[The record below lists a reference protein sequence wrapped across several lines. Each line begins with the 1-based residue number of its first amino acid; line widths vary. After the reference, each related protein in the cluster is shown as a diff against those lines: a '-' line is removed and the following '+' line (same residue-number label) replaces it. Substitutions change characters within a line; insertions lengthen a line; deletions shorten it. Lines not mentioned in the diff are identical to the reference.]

1 MIKFL
6 DLYQQYASI
15 KAEMDN
21 AIQSVI
27 RDSAFVGGKYVAQ
40 FEANFAEYQQA
51 AHCIGVG
58 NGTDAL
64 EIAIDA
70 LELPNGCEIIVPG
83 NSFIA
88 SAEAITRTGHRV
100 VFCDANPDDYT
111 INIKDVRHRI
121 TDKTAA
127 IIAVH
132 LYGQPCDMAALLEL
146 AQQHQLKVIED
157 CAQAHGAEYQG
168 RRVGAIGDIGTF
180 SFYPGKN
187 LGAYGDGGA
196 ITTNDADLAKKCRM
210 IANHGRLS
218 KYDHEF
224 EGRNSRLDG
233 LQAAILNVKLK
244 HLDGWL
250 KQRIEIAKVYHR
262 QLKNTVDI
270 ITPFQRNETRH
281 SYHMYVIRTEK
292 RHELKKY
299 LAAQQIPTG
308 IHYPIPLPKLKAYQY
323 LGQQDEPMFI
333 NQTGGKLLSLPIGEH
348 LTVEDADQISLKVM
362 AFFIP

>member
-1 MIKFL
+1 MIHFL
-6 DLYQQYASI
+6 NLFQQYESI
-15 KAEMDN
+15 QTEIDD

-27 RDSAFVGGKYVAQ
+27 RDSAFVGGQYVAE
-40 FEANFAEYQQA
+40 FERQFAEYQQA

-70 LELPNGCEIIVPG
+70 LELPAHSDIIVPG

-88 SAEAITRTGHRV
+88 SAEAVTRTGHRV
-100 VFCDANPDDYT
+100 VFCDADSNDYT
-111 INIKDVRHRI
+111 IHIEEVRHRL
-121 TDKTAA
+121 TDNTAA

-132 LYGQPCDMAALLEL
+132 LYRQPCDMAPLLEF
-146 AQQHQLKVIED
+146 AKQHRLRVIED

-168 RRVGAIGDIGTF
+168 RRVGSLGDIGAF

-196 ITTNDADLAKKCRM
+196 ITTNDAKLAKKCRM
-210 IANHGRLS
+210 LANHGRLS

-233 LQAAILNVKLK
+233 LQAAILSVKLK
-244 HLDGWL
+244 HLDDWL
-250 KQRIEIAKVYHR
+250 TRRAEIAMVYD
-262 QLKNTVDI
+262 QAFKPIEQI
-270 ITPFQRNETRH
+270 ITPTRRSDSRH
-281 SYHMYVIRTEK
+281 SYHLYVIRTEK

-299 LAAQQIPTG
+299 LAMQQIQTG
-308 IHYPIPLPKLKAYQY
+308 IHYPIPLPKLNAYRY
-323 LGQQDEPMFI
+323 LHQADEPMFI
-333 NQTGGKLLSLPIGEH
+333 HQVGEQLLSLPIGEH
-348 LTVEDADQISLKVM
+348 LTVEDAERVGLAVSG
-362 AFFIP
+362 FPF